1 MDTQRKS
8 AIKAN
13 DRAPRSYPPPVRGIL
28 QRKCDCGDAPGL
40 SGACAECEQSHFRRQ
55 GARSNETIEA
65 PSSVHEVLRAPG
77 ESLGAAS
84 QDFFAARFG
93 HDFSRVRIHAD
104 ARAAESAKDV
114 GARAYTVG
122 NHIAFGAGRYSPAT
136 VEGQRLLAHEL
147 THTIQQENVL
157 TSQLPIGDGTRQ
169 EFEADHA
176 ANAIHGADPMPAATA
191 QFGITLARQKDEPGD
206 AKAEAK
212 PAKCPKSH
220 TIPDDVYD
228 AIGAAWKKSGHG
240 GAKVQEQ
247 GGRVVTD
254 SSGKRAIRTGSG
266 ASGSLDLPEEKKGD
280 VTLGSFH
287 THPYS
292 KAEGSDLGVSF
303 SGEDISNFV
312 AGGQGSVKY
321 IGAGSCYF
329 VLDTLDP
336 TKRDACKKVDLE
348 KRWNDTFAKA
358 SGSFQ
363 AQVETAVKATIAGC
377 GLCYYRACQPN
388 AKSPVPKS
396 AALA

>member
-1 MDTQRKS
+1 MNRQIAARNADPAKS
-8 AIKAN
+8 FVMSGAL
-13 DRAPRSYPPPVRGIL
+13 L
-28 QRKCDCGDAPGL
+28 QRKCECGGAPGV
-40 SGACAECEQSHFRRQ
+40 SGECEECQKNHSLH
-55 GARSNETIEA
+55 GGHSAEVA
-65 PSSVHEVLRAPG
+65 PAPASVHEVLRAPG
-77 ESLGAAS
+77 KALDPAS
-84 QDFFAARFG
+84 REFFAARFG

-104 ARAAESAKDV
+104 DRAAESAKEV

-122 NHIAFGAGRYSPAT
+122 NHIAFNAGRYSPAT
-136 VEGQRLLAHEL
+136 AEGQRLLAHEL
-147 THTIQQENVL
+147 THTIQQENGF
-157 TSQLPIGDGTRQ
+157 TSQLPIGDSARQ
-169 EFEADHA
+169 EVEADRA

-191 QFGITLARQKDEPGD
+191 QFGMTLAREKDEPEA

-212 PAKCPKSH
+212 PAKCPKSY

-228 AIGAAWKKSGHG
+228 SIGAAWKKSGHG

-247 GGRVVTD
+247 GGRIVTD

-266 ASGSLDLPEEKKGD
+266 ASGSLDLPGKKTGD

-329 VLDTLDP
+329 VLDTLDQ
-336 TKRDACKKVDLE
+336 TQRDACKKVDLE
-348 KRWNDTFAKA
+348 KRWSDSFAKA

-363 AQVETAVKATIAGC
+363 KQVETAVKATIVGC